1 MELTRRAAECY
12 NTAVTMR
19 TWRVGIIGRT
29 GRGGYGHLLDMV
41 WTLFPNVRIVAVAD
55 DNPAGLKKAAQRLG
69 ARAAYSDYRQM
80 LKQERP
86 EVVSIAPRWADCHLE
101 MVLAAAEAGAS
112 IYLEKPLART
122 PAEADQMIAACERA
136 RVKLA
141 VAHQM
146 RLAPILGLARQR
158 LAEGA
163 LGQLQEMRGR
173 GKEDARAGGEDLMV
187 LGTHVFDLMR
197 QFAGDPLWAAGRV
210 TAAGREVKR
219 RDVREGNEGL
229 GPLVGDAIA
238 GLFAFEGGL
247 TGYFASRRS
256 PDASGTRWGLDLY
269 GSTGIM
275 TIRADMNPVVCLCA
289 APRWTDAPWTRLTLP
304 GDPPP
309 RDTNAANRALA
320 ADLLEA
326 IEQDREPAASGRQAR
341 WTIEMAMALYESQLT
356 GGRVHFPLKNRDHPL
371 AR

>member
-1 MELTRRAAECY
+1 
-12 NTAVTMR
+12 MR

-29 GRGGYGHLLDMV
+29 GRGGYGHLLDTV
-41 WTLFPNVRIVAVAD
+41 WKLFPNVRIVAVAD
-55 DNPAGLKKAAQRLG
+55 ENAEGLKKAGERLG
-69 ARAAYSDYRQM
+69 VRAAYADYRQL

-86 EVVSIAPRWADCHLE
+86 DVVSIAPRWADCHLE

-112 IYLEKPLART
+112 IYLEKPMART
-122 PAEADQMIAACERA
+122 PAEADRMLAACDRA

-146 RLAPILGLARQR
+146 RIAPILELARQR

-163 LGQLQEMRGR
+163 LGQLQELRGR

-197 QFAGDPLWAAGRV
+197 QFAGDPLWAFGRV
-210 TAAGREVKR
+210 TAGAEDLRR
-219 RDVREGNEGL
+219 RDVREGSEGL
-229 GPLVGDAIA
+229 GPLAGDAVA
-238 GLFAFEGGL
+238 GMFAFRDGL
-247 TGYFASRRS
+247 TGHFASRRN
-256 PDASGTRWGLDLY
+256 PDLSGTRWGLDLY
-269 GSTGIM
+269 GSAGIM
-275 TIRADMNPVVCLCA
+275 TIRADMNPVVHLCA
-289 APRWTDAPWTRLTLP
+289 SPRWTDAAWTRLTLP

-309 RDTNAANRALA
+309 RDTNEANRALV

-326 IEQDREPAASGRQAR
+326 IELDREPKASGRQAR